1 MTCPSP
7 KQLKGSPGL
16 TTLKLVFAPDSQTRI
31 TGSREKVS
39 TFMMIVSWGK
49 VWRAVVRVKKGRV
62 LRDIRVRVLSYT
74 VVIVGKDKDYSI
86 KSTINANSCIT
97 VILLY
102 FASDYLSS
110 FNDKQYFNNQCEWP
124 PVSHLSSAPGSLY
137 QPCAQASLPLGTD
150 LILPP
155 LSPTFRSTE

>member
-1 MTCPSP
+1 M
-7 KQLKGSPGL
+7 
-16 TTLKLVFAPDSQTRI
+16 
-31 TGSREKVS
+31 
-39 TFMMIVSWGK
+39 
-49 VWRAVVRVKKGRV
+49 WRAVVRVKKGRV

-110 FNDKQYFNNQCEWP
+110 FNDKQYFNNQCERP
-124 PVSHLSSAPGSLY
+124 PVFHLSSAPVFLSP
-137 QPCAQASLPLGTD
+137 PCAQASLPLGTD